1 MTILEKK
8 IDAIARSLLAN
19 NSTGR
24 NAALGDLAV
33 LMENGKPKET
43 AQDADS
49 IIRKLL
55 IELGVPEN
63 IKGSRYLIKA
73 IGLVVEDEN
82 MLDAI
87 TKWLYP
93 AVAKFFDTTGS
104 RTERAIRHGIECAWD
119 RGDMDVLN
127 EYFGGTISPA
137 KGKPTNSEFIARCA
151 NIVREQIKVC

>member
-8 IDAIARSLLAN
+8 IDAIARCFLAN
-19 NSTGR
+19 DTTDR
-24 NAALGDLAV
+24 NAALGELAV
-33 LMENGKPKET
+33 LMKKPENT

-55 IELGVPEN
+55 IELGVPEH

-104 RTERAIRHGIECAWD
+104 RTERAIRHGIELAWD
-119 RGDMDVLN
+119 RCDMDVLDK
-127 EYFGGTISPA
+127 YFGGTISPA
-137 KGKPTNSEFIARCA
+137 KGRPTNSEFIARCA
-151 NIVREQIKVC
+151 NIVRAQL